1 MSNIIPIDQA
11 ARTVSPLMRARM
23 AAGKGLNQNFS
34 DGIRDAFPTLS
45 IKGKVFRARISG
57 QETPFIDQQTRQ
69 PIGALDLIMVNA
81 SRTIAKSFYVRGF
94 TEGDMNPPDCWSL
107 DSVRPDPSV
116 PNKVSPVCGTCPM
129 NAFGSRV
136 TEAGKAAKACSDA
149 RRIAVMMPHQ
159 VNDAQ
164 PMVLMLRVP
173 QSSLKNL
180 KAYSQLLERHGMEP
194 GGVITR
200 LAFDYQEAFPK
211 LLFNFVAPLPEAEYQ
226 HVIDLA
232 EGDLVQG
239 MLITPDFDN
248 APSTQPVQ
256 QTTTI
261 SGMVPQ
267 APPVLE
273 TASIQAEAPVI
284 PGITI
289 PSTPP
294 MQVVNAAAVGVQRQ
308 DGLMEVS
315 SHLIELPDN
324 KWFDTATNQYVAPPQ
339 PQVQMPQ
346 LDPTTISLPEG
357 KYFNTVRKEYVTGP
371 ELGAKA
377 IGLEQP
383 TTRERKPRTKKPVQP
398 DEAPQPAMDAAP
410 TTSAQ
415 TVETPAQ
422 QPNGAAPEGVKPVVT
437 AAPAALSEILGKL
450 LPPNTQQ

>member
-11 ARTVSPLMRARM
+11 ARQISPLMRARM

-69 PIGALDLIMVNA
+69 PIGALDLVMVNA

-129 NAFGSRV
+129 NAFGSRM
-136 TEAGKAAKACSDA
+136 TDAGKAAKACSDA

-159 VNDAQ
+159 VNDPQ

-226 HVIDLA
+226 RVIDIA

-256 QTTTI
+256 QTATI

-267 APPVLE
+267 TPPVLE
-273 TASIQAEAPVI
+273 TAPVQAEAPVI

-289 PSTPP
+289 PSQAPVPP
-294 MQVVNAAAVGVQRQ
+294 PVQAAPTG
-308 DGLMEVS
+308 
-315 SHLIELPDN
+315 LIELPDN
-324 KWFDTATNQYVAPPQ
+324 KWFDPATGQYVAAVKI

-346 LDPTTISLPEG
+346 LDPATLSLPEG
-357 KYFNTVRKEYVTGP
+357 KYFNTVRREYVTGP
-371 ELGAKA
+371 EVGAKA
-377 IGLEQP
+377 VALEQP
-383 TTRERKPRTKKPVQP
+383 VTRERKPRTKKPVQP
-398 DEAPQPAMDAAP
+398 GEAQQPAMEAAP
-410 TTSAQ
+410 TTSEQA
-415 TVETPAQ
+415 VETPAQ
-422 QPNGAAPEGVKPVVT
+422 QPNGAAPEGAKPVVT